1 MRDTKKVEIFVVFL
15 KVLAP
20 RWRVAVQSTNPDN
33 PIGKPRLFL
42 SAIYLVVYQSSFS
55 FTDNLW
61 QHASLYRLVGALCKL

>member
-1 MRDTKKVEIFVVFL
+1 MFMKTHVIYKGYKKVEIFVDFR

-42 SAIYLVVYQSSFS
+42 SAIHLVVYQSSFS

-61 QHASLYRLVGALCKL
+61 

>member
-1 MRDTKKVEIFVVFL
+1 MEIFVDFR

-42 SAIYLVVYQSSFS
+42 STIHLVVYQSSFS

-61 QHASLYRLVGALCKL
+61 

>member
-1 MRDTKKVEIFVVFL
+1 MEIFVDFH

>member
-1 MRDTKKVEIFVVFL
+1 MKAHVIYKGYKKVEIFVDFH

-42 SAIYLVVYQSSFS
+42 SAIHLIV
-55 FTDNLW
+55 
-61 QHASLYRLVGALCKL
+61 

>member
-1 MRDTKKVEIFVVFL
+1 MRDTKKVEIFVDFH

-42 SAIYLVVYQSSFS
+42 SAIQYI
-55 FTDNLW
+55 LW
-61 QHASLYRLVGALCKL
+61 YNSRRLVLRITYGTT